1 MKPAF
6 PISSICM
13 IILLWIAPSSAQDM
27 KPIVQSEKVII
38 DDIDISGNSYF
49 DEDRIKSQLTVNED
63 IWYAIIKKKTLL
75 TERVIQY
82 QESLIDSLYH
92 VNGFLD
98 ARSEI
103 SVSERPESDWVDLHI
118 DIYEGVQTM
127 INSVNFSGG
136 LDKFL
141 EETGKRLERLK
152 IGEPYNHMRIAE
164 IAYDIDEFYTNNG
177 YPYCQ
182 VKTIA
187 EISADRERADISMN
201 ISAGELSAIG
211 NISITG
217 LNFTRESVVRR
228 ELLFDS
234 GDRYSREKVLDSQR
248 RLYSSGL
255 FSYVSINTE
264 KYPETQNPP
273 DIKIKLNERKPNFVN
288 LRSGAGQ
295 DEQRDLT
302 LDAFVEYGNRNLF
315 GTGRK
320 FSLLASSSFGMN
332 SSRNQILNFKN
343 RFAASY
349 VEPWLFFERMPL
361 EVQFSYEPN
370 TQSATQDYVYTKYST
385 VFTLTRE
392 IDRDTELILSEDFE
406 SLNIHDIPAS
416 LQEAFRERKEIRLS
430 RRFTI
435 NLSKDKRD
443 NILIPSTGYLTQV
456 SAQYTGGI
464 QGGDVHF
471 LKISANW
478 NRYQILKGSNV
489 FASRLQVNWMRQ
501 LDDTEEIPLEDL
513 FFMGGARSIRG
524 YRENSLGPKF
534 SEADSDS
541 SSLWGTPKGG
551 RFALLANLEIRRPL
565 FWRFGGTLFTDIGNL
580 WDEPEDFGIEDLRL
594 TAGAGVQFFTPI
606 GPVRFDYA
614 FRIIRAGDEP
624 GSRYHISIL
633 YAF

>member
-1 MKPAF
+1 MKTTVF
-6 PISSICM
+6 IFTLC
-13 IILLWIAPSSAQDM
+13 LTVTFLFAPSDAQERR
-27 KPIVQSEKVII
+27 PIVQSDKVII
-38 DDIDISGNSYF
+38 DEINVSGNSYF
-49 DEDRIKSQLTVNED
+49 DKDRIKSQLTVSED
-63 IWYAIIKKKTLL
+63 KWYAIIKRKTLL
-75 TERVIQY
+75 TDRVIQY
-82 QESLIDSLYH
+82 QESLVDSLYH

-98 ARSEI
+98 AESDI
-103 SVSERPESDWVDLHI
+103 SVLKRTQSNWIDLHV
-118 DIYEGVQTM
+118 DIFEGVQTR
-127 INSVNFSGG
+127 INSVRFSGG
-136 LDKFL
+136 LDELRKQ
-141 EETGKRLERLK
+141 TKNRLEKLK
-152 IGEPYNHMRIAE
+152 TGEPYNHMQIAE
-164 IAYDIDEFYTNNG
+164 IAYDVEEIYNNNG

-201 ISAGELSAIG
+201 ITPGELSTIG
-211 NISITG
+211 DISITG
-217 LNFTRESVVRR
+217 LNLTKGPVVRR

-234 GDRYSREKVLDSQR
+234 GDIYNREKVLDSQR

-273 DIKIKLNERKPNFVN
+273 DIKIKLSERKPNFVN

-332 SSRNQILNFKN
+332 SSRTQILNFRN

-349 VEPWLFFERMPL
+349 VEPWLFLVRMPL
-361 EVQFSYEPN
+361 EVQFSYEPS

-385 VFTLTRE
+385 KFALTRE
-392 IDRDTELILSEDFE
+392 LDRHTELILTEDFE
-406 SLNIHDIPAS
+406 SIDIHDIPAD
-416 LQEAFRERKEIRLS
+416 LQEAFRERQGIRLS
-430 RRFTI
+430 RRFTV
-435 NLSKDKRD
+435 NLQKDNRD
-443 NILIPSTGYLTQV
+443 NILIPTTGYLTQM
-456 SAQYTGGI
+456 SAQYAGGI

-471 LKISANW
+471 IKISANW

-489 FASRLQVNWMRQ
+489 FASRLQINWMRQ

-534 SEADSDS
+534 SEDDSDS

-551 RFALLANLEIRRPL
+551 RFALMANLEIRRPL
-565 FWRFGGTLFTDIGNL
+565 FWRFGGTFFTDIGNL
-580 WDEPEDFGIEDLRL
+580 WDEPEDFGIEALRL
-594 TAGAGVQFFTPI
+594 TAGAGLQFFTPI

-614 FRIIRAGDEP
+614 FRIIRAGDDP